1 MSDEPEGVD
10 GQAAPPEDAGR
21 RGSLLDLARAVA
33 LGVRDTAAEMAHEAR
48 RGAQLTRLELW
59 QRYDEKTHRRRE
71 QPPED

>member
-1 MSDEPEGVD
+1 M
-10 GQAAPPEDAGR
+10 
-21 RGSLLDLARAVA
+21 DLARAVA
-33 LGVRDTAAEMAHEAR
+33 LGIRDTAAEMAHEAR